1 MKIKFRITPNLIRLI
16 AIIFILCVIAFKVG
30 HCAYAEY
37 RHMAELRVLP
47 YYELGTMCVVSH
59 PDFPREPQF
68 VIYLM
73 ANPDFISQ
81 DNLEEVLTD
90 TYITK
95 TTARAEEAMSAPV
108 PTYVYIVYPTKEI
121 PYGWEKDELNF
132 SMNFDKAILNQ
143 NSICTVVVP
152 PHAVTFSDCSI
163 ISNH

>member
-1 MKIKFRITPNLIRLI
+1 MKIKFRITPGLIRLVVI
-16 AIIFILCVIAFKVG
+16 VFIVFMIVFKVG
-30 HCAYAEY
+30 HCAYTEH
-37 RHMAELRVLP
+37 RRMAELRALP

-59 PDFPREPQF
+59 PDFPREPQY

-73 ANPDFISQ
+73 ANPDFLSQ

-95 TTARAEEAMSAPV
+95 TTARAEQAMSAPV
-108 PTYVYIVYPTKEI
+108 PTCVYIVYPTEEI